1 MSDATKSLAVAL
13 QYAAPSAPRVTA
25 IGRGELA
32 HKIID
37 VGAASG
43 VAISENPELAMALS
57 NVEIDDE
64 IPENLYRAVAE
75 VLAYILRV
83 SATLKPQ
90 P

>member
-1 MSDATKSLAVAL
+1 MTDQSKSLAVAL

-32 HKIID
+32 RKIIE
-37 VGAASG
+37 VGTASG

-83 SATLKPQ
+83 SGTLKPQ